1 MVKSKISKTKISKTK
16 NSRTSRK
23 IRKGGGNPTPEECC
37 EIDSQNLGKKH
48 KNTFTRCFN
57 ATFKLNNSEN
67 EYLSPEDKIRVESSN
82 KKNLI
87 RKKKGKKRQKRPMA
101 VMKSIWEN
109 SKPRI
114 CLNKPEPTEIKNQKL
129 ETNPVDPELLSVNN
143 NINKMETNQQA
154 NLPQKNQTNLP
165 QTLPQVSSQQKNQS
179 LQTNQTQKNQNLQT
193 NQTQKNQSLQTNQT
207 QKNQNLPQVSLQKNQ
222 NLPQV
227 SSQQKELTNITSSKQ
242 PKDIDEPLDQK
253 RQDKIN
259 AKLPDTGDFNVS
271 DAGIQEYINDTIEEM
286 YNQQILQFE
295 NSYSKITMDLEK
307 SIQSVESL
315 DTQLNDVFA
324 KYQNVDE
331 TKKQLDE
338 QLTAMTQNKN
348 ELEAALN
355 QKTSEFKALADAKK
369 LVEEEDQKAKEL
381 FEQNILELK
390 TEIDDLKKEVRVS
403 KGEIKKYATYIA
415 KTNQAVIKKR
425 ENQNKEMNILKEKI
439 VAHQNKIDAIARKAQ
454 NPLTKI
460 GRTIPTTPTNATAT
474 NQQTSLL
481 QKNQKNQ
488 KNQTT
493 LQQPQP
499 QPQYD
504 TLADSMKGNPNDT
517 TELHDGGRRTKKV
530 NLRWRYVSD
539 RVLLGGYKRDS
550 LNRIAKKW
558 GIANPKKYSKK
569 GNLQKVMHLSMYAKF
584 GDMKSRKALN
594 YVAMSLGLNPKKY
607 RNKVQLY
614 KAISQ
619 KTNKL
624 SFNLRGGK
632 KTKKTRR
639 N

>member
-48 KNTFTRCFN
+48 KDTFRSCFN

-67 EYLSPEDKIRVESSN
+67 EYLSPKDKRRVESRN

-87 RKKKGKKRQKRPMA
+87 RKEKGKKRQKRPMQE
-101 VMKSIWEN
+101 MKSIWEN

-165 QTLPQVSSQQKNQS
+165 QTLPQVSSQQK
-179 LQTNQTQKNQNLQT
+179 
-193 NQTQKNQSLQTNQT
+193 
-207 QKNQNLPQVSLQKNQ
+207 
-222 NLPQV
+222 
-227 SSQQKELTNITSSKQ
+227 ELTNITSSKQ
-242 PKDIDEPLDQK
+242 PKDIVEQLNEDEQL
-253 RQDKIN
+253 KIN
-259 AKLPDTGDFNVS
+259 TKLPVDGDFNVS
-271 DAGIQEYINDTIEEM
+271 DEGIQEYINQTIEEM
-286 YNQQILQFE
+286 YQQQIGKFE
-295 NSYSKITMDLEK
+295 NSYSKITADLEK
-307 SIQSVESL
+307 SIQAVGDL

-324 KYQNVDE
+324 QYQDVDE
-331 TKKQLDE
+331 TRKNLE
-338 QLTAMTQNKN
+338 ENLTTMTTNKN
-348 ELEAALN
+348 ELEEALK
-355 QKTSEFKALADAKK
+355 QKTSEFVALTEAKRLLQQEDDRAKK
-369 LVEEEDQKAKEL
+369 EFGDKL
-381 FEQNILELK
+381 LELN
-390 TEIDDLKKEVRVS
+390 TEIDGLKKEVRVS
-403 KGEIKKYATYIA
+403 KGEIRKYATYIA
-415 KTNQAVIKKR
+415 KTNQAVNKKR
-425 ENQNKEMNILKEKI
+425 ESQNKEMNILKEKI
-439 VAHQNKIDAIARKAQ
+439 EAHQKKIEDIARKAQ

-460 GRTIPTTPTNATAT
+460 AQTPLTKIAQSTQTNATLTQET
-474 NQQTSLL
+474 NEVQVKQQ
-481 QKNQKNQ
+481 
-488 KNQTT
+488 
-493 LQQPQP
+493 QQPQP
-499 QPQYD
+499 QAP
-504 TLADSMKGNPNDT
+504 SMQGNLNAP
-517 TELHDGGRRTKKV
+517 TELFDGGRRTKKV

-550 LNRIAKKW
+550 LNRMAKKW